1 MKICYVEVA
10 LPVPL
15 RRVFTY
21 RVPVELSGDLKLGA
35 RIKLPFGRR
44 EMVGYAVGLHNELP
58 PDLDIDESK
67 LKDIAEILD
76 EEPLI
81 TPEILRLTQWTAD
94 YYSSFWGEMLK
105 ASLPAGLNSE
115 TVRPKRRKAVRLRW
129 SADTPVRMSV
139 ASTRTE
145 RGDENSLAGTTDD
158 ADEYA
163 RVSDERSSAHE
174 RSADTPVR
182 MSVASTRTERG
193 DESSLA
199 GTTDD
204 ADKSVRTPVLEP
216 RGWYYHGGLPHFD
229 GEVVQF
235 VTFRLGDSLP
245 KSVLEEIRL
254 RIEHG
259 KVDLE
264 HEKYRQEIED
274 YLDSGAGECILR
286 DPRIAQILQET
297 ILEEA
302 GSSIDLKAWVIMPNH
317 AHILFRML
325 AGDDLAGV
333 MKRIKGI
340 SARRINELLGRK
352 GKVWQ
357 ADYFD
362 RFIRDG
368 KHYARTFRYIESNPV
383 IAKLVDSPDKWP
395 FGSAFYRSADTPVR
409 MSVVST
415 PRERGDESNLAG
427 GTGDADKSVRTPIQQ
442 RIIDLLKAN
451 NGEMLFTD
459 IVDQLGGSA
468 TPLNTLAKRGVVEIF
483 VQDVDRDPL
492 KNATIPARDDL
503 TLTDE
508 QNAAFTAI
516 TTALESKE
524 YKGFLLHGVTGSGKT
539 EVYIRAMKHALELGG
554 SAMMLVPEIA
564 LTPVFSRRLRSVFG
578 SKVAILHSNLSQG
591 ERYDEW
597 RRIRRGDARI
607 AIGTRSAVFAPLE
620 NISLVI
626 VDEEHDPSY
635 RQHESPFYN
644 ARDVAV
650 MRASLAKAIVVLG
663 SATPAMESF
672 YNAQNGKYEYLALPE
687 RIGGRGLA
695 SAELVDMRDVFKR
708 FGKDVALSPELIEGL
723 TETLHKGE
731 QSIVLLNRRG
741 FSQFVLCRTCGET
754 LKCKN
759 CDITLTFHRGNAK
772 LICHYCNYSEKV
784 PKVCPHCKSE
794 FLYFVGEGTENI
806 ADQLVARFPN
816 ARIERVDRD
825 TMAHKGELDR
835 VLLDFANHKIDMLV
849 GTQMIA
855 KGHDFPNVTLVGV
868 IGIDIGLGLPDL
880 RSAERTFQ
888 LITQV
893 AGRSGRG
900 EKPGRVLIQTYY
912 PDHYALRHALAQD
925 YLGFYKEE
933 IRFRERLAYPPF
945 VVLASIL
952 VKHRDHAYASKQAN
966 TLRRA
971 LDEANADRTVRILG
985 PAPASLSR
993 LKNEFRFQVILK
1005 ATNRRHLRERLDFA
1019 LESAERQGCDLRTI
1033 NVEIDPVN
1041 LM

>member
-1 MKICYVEVA
+1 MSANSSNPRYVEVA

-21 RVPVELSGDLKLGA
+21 RVPDELGPRLKLGA
-35 RIKLPFGRR
+35 RMKVSFGRR
-44 EMVGYAVGLHNELP
+44 EMVGYAVGLHETLP

-76 EEPLI
+76 DEPLI

-115 TVRPKRRKAVRLRW
+115 TVRPKRRKAVRLIG
-129 SADTPVRMSV
+129 SADTPVRIAGS
-139 ASTRTE
+139 SGE
-145 RGDENSLAGTTDD
+145 ISL
-158 ADEYA
+158 
-163 RVSDERSSAHE
+163 VNQ
-174 RSADTPVR
+174 
-182 MSVASTRTERG
+182 
-193 DESSLA
+193 ESSRRS
-199 GTTDD
+199 D
-204 ADKSVRTPVLEP
+204 AHAVKSVRTPISEP
-216 RGWYYHGGLPHFD
+216 RSWYYHGGLPHFD
-229 GEVVQF
+229 GEAVQF

-245 KSVLEEIRL
+245 KPVLEEIKL
-254 RIEHG
+254 KMKHG
-259 KVDLE
+259 KIDLE
-264 HEKYRQEIED
+264 HEKYRQEIEN
-274 YLDSGAGECILR
+274 YLDNGAGECILR
-286 DPRIAQILQET
+286 DPRVAQILQET

-302 GSSIDLKAWVIMPNH
+302 GFSIDLKAWVIMPNH
-317 AHILFRML
+317 AHILFRMI
-325 AGDDLAGV
+325 AGDDLAGL

-362 RFIRDG
+362 RFIRSG
-368 KHYARTFRYIESNPV
+368 KHYTNTLQYIENNPV
-383 IAKLVDSPDKWP
+383 AAKLVDSPEKWK
-395 FGSAFYRSADTPVR
+395 FSSAYPRNAEHGSADTPVR
-409 MSVVST
+409 IAGSSG
-415 PRERGDESNLAG
+415 ESGDAG
-427 GTGDADKSVRTPIQQ
+427 SSSRRSDAHADKSVRTPIQQ
-442 RIIDLLKAN
+442 RIIDLLSKN
-451 NGEMLFTD
+451 GGEMLFTD

-468 TPLNTLAKRGVVEIF
+468 SPLNTLAKRGVVEIF
-483 VQDVDRDPL
+483 VQDVERDPL
-492 KNATIPARDDL
+492 KNAAIPNREDF
-503 TLTDE
+503 TLTED
-508 QNAAFTAI
+508 QNTAFTAI
-516 TTALESKE
+516 TTALESKD

-539 EVYIRAMKHALELGG
+539 EVYIRTMQHALELGG

-672 YNAQNGKYEYLALPE
+672 YNAQNGKYEYLALPN

-695 SAELVDMRDVFKR
+695 QAELVDMRDVFKR

-731 QSIVLLNRRG
+731 QAIVLLNRRG

-754 LKCKN
+754 LKCQN
-759 CDITLTFHRGNAK
+759 CDITLTYHRGTAK

-835 VLLDFANHKIDMLV
+835 VLLDFANGRIDMLV

-888 LITQV
+888 LVTQV

-952 VKHRDHAYASKQAN
+952 IKHRDLSYASKQAN
-966 TLRRA
+966 TLRRC
-971 LDEANADRTVRILG
+971 LDESNTDRTARILG

-993 LKNEFRFQVILK
+993 LKNEFRLQMILK
-1005 ATNRRHLRERLDFA
+1005 ASSRRHLRERLDIA
-1019 LESAERQGCDLRTI
+1019 IESAERNGCDLRTI